1 VLLIVIALGLATFGI
16 VRLAQTLEPGQ
27 RVVLV
32 AVFVVAVVWLILKL
46 VQNGFLGRSSN

>member
-1 VLLIVIALGLATFGI
+1 VLLILIVLGVAIFGI

-32 AVFVVAVVWLILKL
+32 VVFGVAVVWFILKL